1 MKNCTREV
9 FGVLVLGFWLGV
21 CVASAADQIQVTS
34 AVPNNAAQ
42 GTVNL
47 DVVVKGNGFQKGAV
61 VQWFVSGT
69 TNPGGVTVN
78 STAFNSAN
86 QVTANITVAADGV
99 IGGFDIV
106 VKNSN
111 GRTGKGTELFAVNS
125 SSSKSSCVAPLAI
138 NPLVNA
144 CSSSTPQTACLDSNF
159 GADGFV
165 LNNLDVATV
174 IRQQSDGKLVAIGY
188 SNNAVTAARYGADG
202 ALDTSFGNGGVMQYG
217 FPGAP
222 TTSVYDAIF
231 DANDNLLVTG
241 FESYNEYVLRFTS
254 TGALDTSFGSG
265 GAYIRAGNSK
275 TAYVGEGLALEP
287 DGKII
292 VAGAGQ
298 GTRNWEGLVTR
309 LSANGTVDT
318 SFGTG
323 GTASV
328 TNSGTSSNSF
338 YAPAIQTVGS
348 VNYVLAG
355 GALGPNNSVAIA
367 RFTMSGVLD
376 PTFGIN
382 GQTAISFCGNAGRVG
397 SLAFDPSGN
406 ILAAGSTSFGGPNF
420 MVLARF
426 SPSGALDTSFGDP
439 ATSGS
444 GKTGSTLTNVFGGN
458 TIGFRTTMT
467 PVTDSLGNTRILF
480 AGTGGTTGYFV
491 LARYNSDG
499 ALDNTFGGTGVV
511 AANGGISNIGYGV
524 TVQSNGEIV
533 EAGTT
538 KLSSGSYSGY
548 NFALVRFWP

>member
-9 FGVLVLGFWLGV
+9 FGVLVLGFWLSV
-21 CVASAADQIQVTS
+21 CVASAAGQIQVTS

-78 STAFNSAN
+78 SAAFNSST
-86 QVTANITVAADGV
+86 QVTANITVAADAV

-138 NPLVNA
+138 NPVVNA

-159 GADGFV
+159 GGDGFV

-188 SNNAVTAARYGADG
+188 SNNAVTAVRYGADG
-202 ALDTSFGNGGVMQYG
+202 ALDTLFGSGGVTHYQFSG
-217 FPGAP
+217 SP
-222 TTSVYDAIF
+222 TVSVYDGIL
-231 DANDNLLVTG
+231 DANNNILVTG
-241 FESYNEYVLRFTS
+241 FENTNAYVLRFT
-254 TGALDTSFGSG
+254 GAGSPDSSFGSG
-265 GAYIRAGNSK
+265 GVYLRVGTSK
-275 TAYVGEGLALEP
+275 APYVGEGLALAP

-292 VAGAGQ
+292 VAGQ
-298 GTRNWEGLVTR
+298 GMGAFVTR
-309 LSANGTVDT
+309 LNSNGTVDV
-318 SFGTG
+318 SFGTNG
-323 GTASV
+323 SV
-328 TNSGTSSNSF
+328 SLPDSGTSSNIF

-348 VNYVLAG
+348 VNYVVAG
-355 GALGPNNSVAIA
+355 GRLGPNKSVAIA
-367 RFTMSGVLD
+367 RFTMSGILD

-382 GQTAISFCGNAGRVG
+382 GQTAISFCSNPGRVS

-420 MVLARF
+420 LVLARF
-426 SPSGALDTSFGDP
+426 SPYGALDTSFGDP
-439 ATSGS
+439 ATGGS

-458 TIGFRTTMT
+458 SIGFRTTMT

-480 AGTGGTTGYFV
+480 AGTGGTPGNFV

-499 ALDNTFGGTGVV
+499 TLDNTFGGTGVV
-511 AANGGISNIGYGV
+511 AANGGIGNIGYGV

-538 KLSSGSYSGY
+538 QLSSGSYGGY